1 MTGLLTYDLLRTHE
15 ASFDRRPDVTV
26 DRPRLVAEWTVA
38 PDGRPVCRWKAEDN
52 PH

>member
-15 ASFDRRPDVTV
+15 ASLDFLWDVAV
-26 DRPRLVAEWTVA
+26 DRPRLVAAWTVG
-38 PDGRPVCRWKAEDN
+38 PDGRPVCRWKAEDD